1 MFTTTAQAVLVNNFP
16 VLMEFG
22 AMRLASHHAK
32 SVKRALS
39 APVELRKSVLT
50 IDSVMELD
58 QLIHLDSCALTEPM
72 ELKLTPILVMDLMT
86 PIIAR
91 HAQLVNSARLVES
104 QTTVLPDTCAYR
116 TLISTPLT

>member
-1 MFTTTAQAVLVNNFP
+1 MYTTTAQAVLANNFP
-16 VLMEFG
+16 VLMELG
-22 AMRLASHHAK
+22 VTRLASHHAK

-50 IDSVMELD
+50 IDSVMELV
-58 QLIHLDSCALTEPM
+58 QFIPLDSCALTEPM
-72 ELKLTPILVMDLMT
+72 ELKLTLILVMASMT

-91 HAQLVNSARLVES
+91 HARLVSSAQRVES
-104 QTTVLPDTCAYR
+104 QTTVLPDTCAYK